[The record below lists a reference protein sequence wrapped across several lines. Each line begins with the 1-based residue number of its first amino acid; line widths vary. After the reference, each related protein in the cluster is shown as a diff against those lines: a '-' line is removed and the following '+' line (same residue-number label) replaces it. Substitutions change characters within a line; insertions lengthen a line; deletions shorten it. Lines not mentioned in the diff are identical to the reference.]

1 MKTSL
6 FILYRVQWYLQ
17 SDWHFFSLGAIGAGD
32 IKILCCYS
40 LIIDQKYWP
49 LSLITIVFLGGITA
63 LGIFIIMKISDNDK
77 NNGVPY
83 GIPIVVTS
91 LFFVHLST
99 FN

>member
-1 MKTSL
+1 MVFAVGL
-6 FILYRVQWYLQ
+6 AL
-17 SDWHFFSLGAIGAGD
+17 FSLGAIGAGD